1 MRILVVEDEERVRNL
16 LRKVLRRHHYAVDVA
31 VDGAEGEYLAKTNDY
46 DAIILDLRLPR
57 QNGWVTCQH
66 LRAEQVSTP
75 ILMLTALDDV
85 DHRIEGLDCGADD
98 YFGKPFHEG
107 ELLARLRSLIR
118 RQSIA
123 ARTAKISAADLVVD
137 LSSHR
142 VERAGQ
148 TISLTAKEYALL
160 EYFILNKG
168 KVLTR
173 GMIMEHVWDLN
184 FDPQSNVVDAYVK
197 LLRQKIDK
205 GFEPQLIHTV
215 RGIGYR
221 FSEEVES

>member
-1 MRILVVEDEERVRNL
+1 
-16 LRKVLRRHHYAVDVA
+16 
-31 VDGAEGEYLAKTNDY
+31 
-46 DAIILDLRLPR
+46 
-57 QNGWVTCQH
+57 
-66 LRAEQVSTP
+66 
-75 ILMLTALDDV
+75 MLTALDDV

-98 YFGKPFHEG
+98 YLGKPFHEG